1 MKDRIKINGEWYVRE
16 DHANEIELDATA
28 FNGRVY
34 ESDLYCF
41 EANQGIGDDGS
52 VFDECTIEVTDKRE
66 KPWKVEYVDN
76 MNWAVGV
83 LDNNPESMNEA
94 KEMFC
99 AQGLLEFRSVVRD
112 LIKVGWI
119 TRK

>member
-1 MKDRIKINGEWYVRE
+1 MEGRIKINGEWYVRE
-16 DHANEIELDATA
+16 GHTNEIEWDVTL

-34 ESDLYCF
+34 ESNLYCF
-41 EANQGIGDDGS
+41 EVNQGVRDDGS
-52 VFDECTIEVTDKRE
+52 AYENCDIEITDKRE

-83 LDNNPESMNEA
+83 LDNNPVSMYEAESM
-94 KEMFC
+94 FC
-99 AQGLLEFRSVVRD
+99 SQGLLEFRSVVRD

>member
-16 DHANEIELDATA
+16 SHADEIEWDVTL

-34 ESDLYCF
+34 ESSLYCF